1 MLKKAVENFNKAK
14 FSSVGYSLLLN
25 LITIR
30 MNKKIFLIVFCLF
43 TGNLVFAQYSRFE
56 EARLLFE
63 DQKYSAA
70 QGLYQQIINSGG
82 GNESIEYY
90 HAKCSK
96 ELFLSDAI
104 LLYHAYIKN
113 YPYSQFLDKVNEDFS
128 LLYFRDK
135 AYDKAILYFNKLPHL
150 QSQNNLIFKFAY
162 ANFCIDSLAE
172 SSYYFSKLMHTE
184 SKYASTSRYYY
195 AYIAYEKGLYK
206 TALNN
211 FQQLLDDDKFDAIVP
226 YYITQIYFF
235 QKNYKQ
241 LIVFAKPL
249 IDKVIPS
256 RIAEVNRVLAE
267 AYYNTQD
274 YKEAI
279 VHFNAYIE
287 QGEQLNPIVLFLLGQ
302 SYYNVEDYENAVLQL
317 EKVAGSADSIMQNS
331 AYYLGASYLKLEHN
345 HYALQAFKKASTYDY
360 NQAVKEDAYFNYA
373 KLSYQLELPFDN
385 TLKVLK
391 TYLESYNHPLHKQ
404 KIETLMVKTLQGT
417 SRYLE
422 AFIALEDIHLPT
434 FEQQKAMQQLA
445 YFLGIR
451 AYNSLDYKLAISYF
465 STASTYQINAD
476 FSFLTSFWLADC
488 YYQLS
493 NSEMAADLYTDL
505 PPTNTKSLTY
515 YETLQ
520 KYNLAYCYFQQSNYQ
535 LSNKY
540 FRIYEKLSTD
550 SMHLNDTYLRIAD
563 GFFMTKEYS
572 LAEKYYEKAIAYNL
586 FDTDYAIYN
595 RSLSLGL
602 VGKHT
607 SKVILLKQLLDEYT
621 TSTYFDNALADLA
634 KHFKNASKYDI
645 ALGYYEELLE
655 VSKDADLVADA
666 YLSKGMIYFNSNKV
680 EDAITQFLFVVNNY
694 QQTKYFK
701 EALSGLQSAYA
712 SLGQIEQYL
721 AIIDGLP
728 EVSITKAEQDSLIYN
743 TAFMKFAEG
752 DYAVANITFTTY
764 LQKFKNGIFS
774 NDATYYNAIS
784 TLKTGDTTSAIRLYK
799 AVVESAVASY
809 QEAALIFLARQYYK
823 LGDFE
828 LSNPYYKMLEEIAS
842 NNSLKREAIIRL
854 MYGNENTNSDLAFTY
869 AQKVVGLEKTDD
881 WLLSKATIII
891 ARNEF
896 ENGNYAKSRKTFE
909 KVEQLSKY
917 DEGAEAKYY
926 LAYLTYLDDS
936 LHLAEQ
942 MIFQLAE
949 QYSSDHFIAK
959 AFLLLT
965 DIYIVQDNNFQA
977 KATLESIIENHDG
990 EDLVNVARK
999 KWEQIVENEIMVEE
1013 VVEEQSYIDI
1023 LEDEIDYELEFDN
1036 DTLQIIDR
1044 DYEVVAPDTI
1054 KTTTDSL
1061 NIIHKNTVEDEIE

>member
-1 MLKKAVENFNKAK
+1 
-14 FSSVGYSLLLN
+14 
-25 LITIR
+25 
-30 MNKKIFLIVFCLF
+30 
-43 TGNLVFAQYSRFE
+43 
-56 EARLLFE
+56 
-63 DQKYSAA
+63 
-70 QGLYQQIINSGG
+70 
-82 GNESIEYY
+82 
-90 HAKCSK
+90 
-96 ELFLSDAI
+96 
-104 LLYHAYIKN
+104 
-113 YPYSQFLDKVNEDFS
+113 
-128 LLYFRDK
+128 
-135 AYDKAILYFNKLPHL
+135 
-150 QSQNNLIFKFAY
+150 
-162 ANFCIDSLAE
+162 
-172 SSYYFSKLMHTE
+172 
-184 SKYASTSRYYY
+184 
-195 AYIAYEKGLYK
+195 
-206 TALNN
+206 
-211 FQQLLDDDKFDAIVP
+211 
-226 YYITQIYFF
+226 
-235 QKNYKQ
+235 
-241 LIVFAKPL
+241 
-249 IDKVIPS
+249 
-256 RIAEVNRVLAE
+256 
-267 AYYNTQD
+267 
-274 YKEAI
+274 
-279 VHFNAYIE
+279 
-287 QGEQLNPIVLFLLGQ
+287 
-302 SYYNVEDYENAVLQL
+302 
-317 EKVAGSADSIMQNS
+317 
-331 AYYLGASYLKLEHN
+331 
-345 HYALQAFKKASTYDY
+345 
-360 NQAVKEDAYFNYA
+360 
-373 KLSYQLELPFDN
+373 
-385 TLKVLK
+385 
-391 TYLESYNHPLHKQ
+391 
-404 KIETLMVKTLQGT
+404 
-417 SRYLE
+417 
-422 AFIALEDIHLPT
+422 
-434 FEQQKAMQQLA
+434 
-445 YFLGIR
+445 
-451 AYNSLDYKLAISYF
+451 
-465 STASTYQINAD
+465 
-476 FSFLTSFWLADC
+476 
-488 YYQLS
+488 
-493 NSEMAADLYTDL
+493 
-505 PPTNTKSLTY
+505 
-515 YETLQ
+515 
-520 KYNLAYCYFQQSNYQ
+520 
-535 LSNKY
+535 
-540 FRIYEKLSTD
+540 
-550 SMHLNDTYLRIAD
+550 
-563 GFFMTKEYS
+563 
-572 LAEKYYEKAIAYNL
+572 
-586 FDTDYAIYN
+586 
-595 RSLSLGL
+595 
-602 VGKHT
+602 
-607 SKVILLKQLLDEYT
+607 
-621 TSTYFDNALADLA
+621 LADLA

-752 DYAVANITFTTY
+752 DYAVANTTFTTY
-764 LQKFKNGIFS
+764 LQKFEDGIFS

-784 TLKTGDTTSAIRLYK
+784 ALKTGDTTSAIRLYK

-936 LHLAEQ
+936 LQLAEQ

-959 AFLLLT
+959 AFLLLA

-990 EDLVNVARK
+990 EDLVNVART
-999 KWEQIVENEIMVEE
+999 KWEKIVENEIMVEE
-1013 VVEEQSYIDI
+1013 VVEEQYYIDI